1 MDQLNIIQYLQKIKP
16 VNKKDGEILTRQ
28 GVLWR
33 INNRLPLPNVKECKK
48 IGKQYVITI
57 HH

>member
-1 MDQLNIIQYLQKIKP
+1 MIQLNIIDYIDKIQP
-16 VNKKDGEILTRQ
+16 INKKDGEVLTRQ

-33 INNRLPLPNVKECKK
+33 IKHQLHLPDVKRIDK

-57 HH
+57 NE